1 MSKNNSTKVL
11 RWNQGNVKLP
21 ARIIHFSLPSGHS
34 CPAALKCLAKSDY
47 HTGKITDG
55 RQQTYRCYAAM
66 QEARHTRIR
75 HQRWDNFK
83 ALRRLGRKSAFML
96 LKNSL
101 LNIHDKY
108 FADHQ
113 QYPIIR
119 AHVGGDFF
127 KEDYFLA
134 WMDLAE
140 HFNTTQFY
148 AYTKR
153 IDLWVMHMD
162 NIPMNFELNASRG
175 GKFDDLIDIHKLKS
189 AEVAFSV
196 DEATQKGLEL
206 DYDDSLAYTPGPSF
220 AHLIHGCQPAGSDAS
235 KALSQLKKD
244 IGWTGYSKDT
254 KANTKGH
261 NQVLLSTKN

>member
-1 MSKNNSTKVL
+1 
-11 RWNQGNVKLP
+11 
-21 ARIIHFSLPSGHS
+21 
-34 CPAALKCLAKSDY
+34 
-47 HTGKITDG
+47 
-55 RQQTYRCYAAM
+55 M

-75 HQRWDNFK
+75 HQRWNNFK
-83 ALRRLGRKSAFML
+83 ALRRLGRKSTFIL
-96 LKNSL
+96 LKDSL

-148 AYTKR
+148 SYTKR

-189 AEVAFSV
+189 AEVVFSV

-206 DYDDSLAYTPGPSF
+206 DHDDSHAYTPGPSF

-235 KALSQLKKD
+235 KALSQLKKFLGASSLFD
-244 IGWTGYSKDT
+244 QSGITRRQQGRLVGFAKQLMETTVTRLDGQGLADGLADKRVLASG
-254 KANTKGH
+254 GH
-261 NQVLLSTKN
+261 RFLGRRGVACYAVEQRRPNLVGVPG